1 MILEKRIPL
10 IYWFKLI
17 RTDMLIMGVF
27 STIVFILSLYL
38 EHLTIPFSI
47 VGFMGTAISLLLSFK
62 LSQSYDRWWE
72 ARKIWGAIVNDS
84 RSFVVQ
90 LKSFTRHTQPELVKK
105 MGLRQ
110 VAWCY
115 VFGNDLRGMD
125 SIEIAKEFIS
135 EEELESLKLSKN
147 RALTLVDIH
156 SKDIMSLYESK
167 VITDYQQIQ
176 LDSTL
181 VRLVD
186 SMGKAERIKNT
197 FFPKTYRMTLRF
209 FIYVFLISLSFSL
222 TDLHNVIEIPLL
234 MVISLPFFLLEKIA
248 LTIQDPFENKP
259 ADTPVRSIAR
269 VIEINIKQLL
279 GEKDIPEKIISDT
292 YYLM

>member
-1 MILEKRIPL
+1 M
-10 IYWFKLI
+10 
-17 RTDMLIMGVF
+17 
-27 STIVFILSLYL
+27 
-38 EHLTIPFSI
+38 
-47 VGFMGTAISLLLSFK
+47 
-62 LSQSYDRWWE
+62 
-72 ARKIWGAIVNDS
+72 
-84 RSFVVQ
+84 
-90 LKSFTRHTQPELVKK
+90 
-105 MGLRQ
+105 
-110 VAWCY
+110 
-115 VFGNDLRGMD
+115 
-125 SIEIAKEFIS
+125 
-135 EEELESLKLSKN
+135 
-147 RALTLVDIH
+147 VDIH

-209 FIYVFLISLSFSL
+209 FIYVFLVSLSFSL